1 MKSLN
6 KGTNGNS
13 TWRILGS
20 HQGNWDLWFLSFAH
34 DQVWGKGRVGSWGLV
49 QESGIRMKCGD
60 SRVTVEGD
68 GSGWVPLFS
77 VFCTSCATS
86 IHAGF
91 YQLEVNFL
99 QQCFYPK
106 PSLSPSTGVYTSVAN
121 KCPLFIIHGF
131 LQHLMIVI
139 SWLRLYFKQLNCFPS
154 PSTELICCS
163 QLFRL
168 VVCHNLQKR
177 WNKRENQTSELRKSV
192 NRVGH
197 PHSTNCPFKYMNS
210 SYIHIPLSSLK
221 ARSIL
226 DPEGRLKVH
235 NFSYINNVAGVNIP

>member
-1 MKSLN
+1 MWGQQGDCGRRWLWVSPPLLRVLYFMCHVH
-6 KGTNGNS
+6 S
-13 TWRILGS
+13 CWIL
-20 HQGNWDLWFLSFAH
+20 
-34 DQVWGKGRVGSWGLV
+34 
-49 QESGIRMKCGD
+49 
-60 SRVTVEGD
+60 
-68 GSGWVPLFS
+68 
-77 VFCTSCATS
+77 
-86 IHAGF
+86 
-91 YQLEVNFL
+91 
-99 QQCFYPK
+99 
-106 PSLSPSTGVYTSVAN
+106 STGSKLPATMFLPETLPFPKHRRIHECCKQMSVIYYTRIPSA
-121 KCPLFIIHGF
+121 PQL
-131 LQHLMIVI
+131 IVI